1 MTRQAIS
8 YISLLRY
15 LNEMSEA
22 RRTATIG
29 DVAQRFGLDEQK
41 ATRILLELSSIEVG
55 AGYDGYTFTL
65 DFGQNDIED
74 DDETSPVVPVERIPL
89 DTEIVFTPSTGTP
102 FGELRLTLAEIVTLL
117 LLIDDLLEVTAPG
130 QDRDSLKEVRQRL
143 TEAAEAKGYPN
154 LMWRSDDALI
164 APATL
169 ALLTRAIDERLFV
182 DLSYSHLD
190 VEALPGRVRERVT
203 QRQVLPIRLEGG
215 ARPLLKTAYR
225 DGSRWKLR
233 TYRIDRIGSVRLGQK
248 ATGYASAL
256 KAVREDTRRNEKEP
270 AFRTSGAHEATLRI
284 THRAMWVTEQFPE
297 AGWEEAGEAIEG
309 TLAFRSYDFLLPL
322 LLQIGTDLIDI
333 GPEEVRRTVAAAFRT
348 LEEDY
353 E

>member
-1 MTRQAIS
+1 MTRQAVS

-22 RRTATIG
+22 RRAVTIG
-29 DVAQRFGLDEQK
+29 DVAQRFGLAEDS

-65 DFGQNDIED
+65 DFGQNEIDG

-89 DTEIVFTPSTGTP
+89 DTEVIFTPSTGTP

-130 QDRDSLKEVRQRL
+130 QDRDSLKEVRSRL

-154 LMWRSDDALI
+154 LMWRSDDLLI
-164 APATL
+164 APDTL
-169 ALLTRAIDERLFV
+169 ARITEAIEDRRFIE
-182 DLSYSHLD
+182 LSYSHLD
-190 VEALPGRVRERVT
+190 VDALPERVRESVT
-203 QRQVLPIRLEGG
+203 VRQVLPIRLEGG

-225 DGSRWKLR
+225 DGAAWKLR
-233 TYRIDRIGSVRLGQK
+233 TYRIDRIGQVSLGGK

-270 AFRTSGAHEATLRI
+270 AFRLSGAHEATLTI
-284 THRAMWVTEQFPE
+284 SHRAMWVTEQFPE
-297 AGWEEAGEAIEG
+297 ANWKDDGETIVG

-322 LLQIGTDLIDI
+322 LLQIGTDLLDI
-333 GPEEVRRTVAAAFRT
+333 GPEDVRRTVAGAFRT
-348 LEEDY
+348 LKEDFA
-353 E
+353 